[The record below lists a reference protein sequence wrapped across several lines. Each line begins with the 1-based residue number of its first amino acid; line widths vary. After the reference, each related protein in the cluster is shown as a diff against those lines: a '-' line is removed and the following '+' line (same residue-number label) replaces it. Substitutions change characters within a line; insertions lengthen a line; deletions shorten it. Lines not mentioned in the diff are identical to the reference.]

1 MTTYLYILFLLSC
14 SAMFSGL
21 SLGIFSLNKD
31 DLKRKAD
38 LGDVRARKIYELREN
53 GNLLLCTLLFGNVMV
68 NSALSIFLGSITS
81 GVVAGIVAT
90 LLIVVFGEIVPQA
103 VFSRF
108 AMDFVS
114 RLTWLVKI
122 LIFIFYPLS
131 RPISWAL
138 DKALG
143 EEIPMTYSKR
153 EIMKIVEEHH
163 ESEDSDIDIDE
174 KNIIKGALSFSSKTV
189 YDILTPRT
197 EVFGLPFDRELNE
210 ETIKK
215 ISEIGHS
222 RIPVYNKDLDSIV
235 GILYV
240 KDILFRGFEG
250 KRVGDMARKN
260 VIFVDFNK
268 PLDDL
273 LNAFKNT
280 RSHMF
285 VVLDK
290 HGVVSGIVTIEDVLE
305 EIIGAEIVDEFDKF
319 DDLQKLAKKRIAE
332 KKLNK
337 I

>member
-1 MTTYLYILFLLSC
+1 MTYLLIFLLLLM
-14 SAMFSGL
+14 SALFSGL
-21 SLGIFSLNKD
+21 TLGVFSLNKE

-38 LGDVRARKIYELREN
+38 LGDIRARKIHELREN
-53 GNLLLCTLLFGNVMV
+53 GNLLLCTLLIGNVMV

-81 GVVAGIVAT
+81 GVVAGVVAT
-90 LLIVVFGEIVPQA
+90 LLIVIFGEIVPQA

-114 RLTWLVKI
+114 RLAWLVR
-122 LIFIFYPLS
+122 IFVIIFYPLS
-131 RPISWAL
+131 RPIAWAL
-138 DKALG
+138 DRAMG
-143 EEIPMTYSKR
+143 EEMPATYSKR

-197 EVFGLPFDRELNE
+197 EVLGLPFEKELNG

-240 KDILFRGFEG
+240 KDILFKGFEG
-250 KRVGDMARKN
+250 KKAGDLARKN
-260 VIFVDFNK
+260 VIFVDHNK

-280 RSHMF
+280 RNHMF
-285 VVLDK
+285 IVLDK

-319 DDLQKLAKKRIAE
+319 DDLQKLAKRKVIE

-337 I
+337 V